1 MRVLDCLE
9 QGEQPMNSSEDE
21 LVEFDMKYLL
31 DCLAL
36 HRHTSYNL
44 ERRPDVE
51 DRQSPQPDYLVKET
65 KTGALLAIEHARFF
79 ESQETREKEA
89 RVVKR
94 SGGLIKP
101 LNFSSP
107 QQLGERLS
115 EFFDQKMAKD
125 QLVNFNNAERIL
137 LARNRWSGLR
147 SAHFL
152 KAEPYFKPSEPEKC
166 DHFYIIVSKQLVEI
180 F

>member
-1 MRVLDCLE
+1 MDCSE
-9 QGEQPMNSSEDE
+9 QGEQPMSSSVDE
-21 LVEFDMKYLL
+21 LVEFDVKYLL

-44 ERRPDVE
+44 EGRPDVD
-51 DRQSPQPDYLVKET
+51 DRHSPQPDYLAKET
-65 KTGALLAIEHARFF
+65 KTGALLAIEHAEFF

-94 SGGLIKP
+94 SGSLIKWLKIP
-101 LNFSSP
+101 SP

-115 EFFDQKMAKD
+115 EFFNQKLAKR
-125 QLVNFNNAERIL
+125 QLANFNNAERIL
-137 LARNRWSGLR
+137 LARNRWSGVR
-147 SAHFL
+147 IRRFFE
-152 KAEPYFKPSEPEKC
+152 AEPYFKPSEPVKC

>member
-1 MRVLDCLE
+1 MKVLDCSE
-9 QGEQPMNSSEDE
+9 QGEQPMSSSVDE
-21 LVEFDMKYLL
+21 LVEFDVKYLL

-44 ERRPDVE
+44 EGRPDVE
-51 DRQSPQPDYLVKET
+51 DRHSPQPDYLAKET

-79 ESQETREKEA
+79 ESQETREKET

-94 SGGLIKP
+94 SGGLIKG
-101 LNFSSP
+101 LNFPSP

-115 EFFDQKMAKD
+115 EFFNQKMAKG

-147 SAHFL
+147 SANFL
-152 KAEPYFKPSEPEKC
+152 KAEPYFKPSEPAKC
-166 DHFYIIVSKQLVEI
+166 DHFYIIVWNQLVEVL
-180 F
+180 

>member
-1 MRVLDCLE
+1 MS
-9 QGEQPMNSSEDE
+9 NSEDE
-21 LVEFDMKYLL
+21 LVKFDMKYLL
-31 DCLAL
+31 DCLAV
-36 HRHTSYNL
+36 HRHTSYKI
-44 ERRPDVE
+44 ERRPDME
-51 DRQSPQPDYLVKET
+51 DRQSPQPDYLVKDT
-65 KTGALLAIEHARFF
+65 KTGALIAIEHARFF

-94 SGGLIKP
+94 SGGLIKW
-101 LNFSSP
+101 LNIPFP
-107 QQLGERLS
+107 QQLGEHLS
-115 EFFDQKMAKD
+115 GFFDQKMAKG

-147 SAHFL
+147 SAHFV
-152 KAEPYFKPSEPEKC
+152 KAESYFKPSEPEKC

>member
-1 MRVLDCLE
+1 MKVLDCSE
-9 QGEQPMNSSEDE
+9 QGKQPMSSSVDE
-21 LVEFDMKYLL
+21 LVEFDVKYLL

-36 HRHTSYNL
+36 HRHTSYDL
-44 ERRPDVE
+44 EGRPDVE
-51 DRQSPQPDYLVKET
+51 DRHSPQPDYLAKET
-65 KTGALLAIEHARFF
+65 KTGALLAIEHAEFF
-79 ESQETREKEA
+79 ESQETRGKEA

-94 SGGLIKP
+94 SGGLIKG
-101 LNFSSP
+101 LNFPSP

-115 EFFDQKMAKD
+115 EFADQKLAKG
-125 QLVNFNNAERIL
+125 QLANFNNAKRIL

-147 SAHFL
+147 SANFF
-152 KAEPYFKPSEPEKC
+152 KAEPYFKHSEPAKC

>member
-1 MRVLDCLE
+1 M
-9 QGEQPMNSSEDE
+9 SSSVDE
-21 LVEFDMKYLL
+21 LVEFDVKYLL

-44 ERRPDVE
+44 EGRPDVE
-51 DRQSPQPDYLVKET
+51 DRHSPQPDYLATET
-65 KTGALLAIEHARFF
+65 KTGDLLAIEHARFF

-94 SGGLIKP
+94 SGGLIKWLKIP
-101 LNFSSP
+101 SP

-115 EFFDQKMAKD
+115 EFFNQKMAKG

-147 SAHFL
+147 SANFL
-152 KAEPYFKPSEPEKC
+152 KAEPYFKHKEPVKC
-166 DHFYIIVSKQLVEI
+166 DHFYIIASKQLVEI

>member
-1 MRVLDCLE
+1 MS
-9 QGEQPMNSSEDE
+9 NSEDE
-21 LVEFDMKYLL
+21 LVAFDMIYLL
-31 DCLAL
+31 DCLAV
-36 HRHTSYNL
+36 HRHTSYNI

-51 DRQSPQPDYLVKET
+51 DRESPQPDYLVKET

-79 ESQETREKEA
+79 ESQGTREKEA

-101 LNFSSP
+101 VNSSSP

-125 QLVNFNNAERIL
+125 QLVNFNNA
-137 LARNRWSGLR
+137 
-147 SAHFL
+147 
-152 KAEPYFKPSEPEKC
+152 
-166 DHFYIIVSKQLVEI
+166 
-180 F
+180 